1 MHIPKIFN
9 TDDYNQCESCQSVLS
24 PAAYLVK
31 LLEIVGKYITAQPT
45 KSLEKRRPDL
55 YDIKLDCDN
64 TNKEKLYLEIVNDIM
79 ENKLSLED
87 DGLKKLA
94 TAKYPFNLPANL
106 PLMSIRAYLKKH
118 KTSLAEIYKMLIE
131 NADTDAEFL
140 GLSPEEYEVITSDT
154 TTEAYLKEVYGITNG
169 ELDQLKNVNTFIAQT
184 GTEHDK
190 LQSLLDSY
198 NKIKGSIILAVTEQT
213 IDEHKKQIIDN
224 LDNQALSFLHRFIR
238 LANKLN
244 WSFAELTQALNE
256 GKINQAAVSKIAKIK
271 NLREKFQQP
280 LAKILALYS
289 DTLPESVTS
298 KIDKLPDF
306 NALLSQK
313 SLKDLAATAS
323 NYSALQNILEV
334 NSNELTSLISYHNG
348 TTVFKEEILKV
359 YKQVLLAR
367 LINIPIAELLSQLK
381 IEEENVVEFND
392 WLKKHA
398 ITTQQIRRLID
409 PASSKQLAEQL
420 YNSVQGIKDLQSLYN
435 EVYKFVGNIQPEI
448 LDAIYTFTADPENT
462 QSFSDK
468 GFLEKF
474 IHNIDVFTTLKFEV
488 EDIASYKSAYG
499 AQETWSIEQIKT
511 LANYRTLKGLY
522 SKLPEYISWLYGNN
536 YSSDKVVEE
545 MAQLTGWN
553 QDALEAIKEVE
564 IFRSCF
570 DKQDP
575 VGSLMKI
582 KSLMDISGINVKVLL
597 KLKDLYNLKVSN
609 GWNKYT
615 DIAGDLELI
624 TEKDEGYL
632 AREKRDILSRY
643 LIHINPDLKNMRDLY
658 GFLLMDVEM
667 SECSKIS
674 PIKAALNS
682 VQLYIHRAMMKIE
695 EGVEVKPEF
704 TEEKWKWLSSY
715 REWEASNKIKLYP
728 ENYLNPTLRKIVT
741 PEYKKLQN
749 TLMQGNITDEG
760 VSDAYM
766 KYFED
771 FEQVS
776 SLKIVDSCFERVD
789 GKNTLY
795 VIGRTLAQPYDYYY
809 RTAIFDEEN
818 QNILYWT
825 AWEKIEASIPVET
838 ITPIHAFNR
847 LFIFWVQQ
855 IEKGK
860 DNEKRVDA
868 TINYIFQK
876 PSGSWTAPQKLA
888 SDIKVDPVNEAKK
901 LYWKKVAVFYLKEQ
915 GGEERRIVVVIGE
928 TKFESTKSSNLFTLD
943 EDLVASENQ
952 QGVFINNLTYDFRAV
967 NLNKKLPPLQFLS
980 KVTVGNKIMLCG
992 NKSSQIN
999 IYDNENETWS
1009 THTASEAR
1017 GEGIG
1022 IAVINNKV
1030 IFFGGLKKSSSGVS
1044 SLEVSSKIDVYDNQ
1058 TGRWATDTTSEARYS
1073 LTTAVVGNKAIFFG
1087 GWNLQENRYS
1097 AQVDIYNDET
1107 GNWTTHTASEG
1118 RFSAKVAVV
1127 GKRAIFF
1134 GGVKT
1139 GGYSSSQVDIYDDE
1153 TGNWTTHTTSG
1164 RGNEAVAVVGK
1175 KAIFFGGWDSSRVD
1189 IYDDETKRWSMHT
1202 ASEARYDAAV
1212 AVVGRKAIFFGGSS
1226 GHSSQVDIYDEER
1239 DTWTTRTMSEIRIDP
1254 AVAVVG
1260 RKAIFFG
1267 GGSSRVDIYDD
1278 GTGRWATDTTSEARS
1293 SVAVAVVNKKA
1304 IFFAG
1309 WVPEKSGYSSQI
1321 NIYDDESNTWTV
1333 MNMNVPIESEVI
1345 TQCSII
1351 HDNNVTFIGSD
1362 RSDNTFKYEI
1372 VGKKIL
1378 SSSYDIIND
1387 SGKLLLGETKNIF
1400 ETNVT
1405 NKEGNAKL
1413 LYENDPTKWLTL
1425 LGNFKQ
1431 SLAQQVINKPGWFIV
1446 EGNLERENIRESF
1459 LVLPKDYNLSAIS
1472 KQSTYKINKNENK
1485 LEFEYI
1491 SETPKS
1497 NFKDIKFSFIRL
1509 NITGNVRDLRQKAY
1523 AGGPKRI
1530 LTLESQKIEQLKF
1543 KRFNPTNSV
1552 VHCPSDLLDF
1562 SGAYGLYLWE
1572 IFFHIPM
1579 LTAWHLNREQDF
1591 ATARKWYQYTFNP
1604 TNDKAWQF
1612 LPFEE
1617 HSSDNI
1623 VASLSDTQT
1632 TTELAIDPF
1641 DPYTIAKQNVTSFEK
1656 YIIISYV
1663 NNLIDWGDMLFA
1675 KGSWEA
1681 LNQATMLYIRAWD
1694 LLGPKPIKKGNFIV
1708 QSQSFNEL
1716 NPHDLLQLETD
1727 LPAGSQLAVQ
1737 SDEAHD
1743 LIKYSNYFCT
1753 PENKSFIGLWDKVE
1767 DRLYKIRHCLD
1778 MGGKKAVPPL
1788 FQPPLNPKQL
1798 SAVTGGHS
1806 VELPQIQLPHYR
1818 FSQMVSYAK
1827 SIVETVMQFGSELL
1841 DVLEKRDVESLTILY
1856 NKQEGIISNLI
1867 SSVKEKAIEALKKEQ
1882 DALSASLSNAE
1893 ERRSHYDNLM
1903 NSSAFGFFQFIGDLL
1918 FGESLTGLSS
1928 LEYKGV
1934 DLYAGAI
1941 AARTGACTI
1950 LGSAAIAHWAPTIY
1964 GFSNGGF
1971 HPGFSVEAGAS
1982 SFTTTADTIRES
1994 AELCNIM
2001 ASYQRRAED
2010 WDLQKK
2016 LATFDAKQISYTIEA
2031 NKINQAIAEQELKV
2045 HKESIKQNQE
2055 KREFFESKFTSKELY
2070 DWMKG
2075 QIAIIYFQ
2083 AYKMALEMVK
2093 QVEKTYQYEL
2103 NNDRV
2108 FITASSWNSLKEGL
2122 LAGHSLKFA
2131 LEQMAKEYLD
2141 NNERALEIT
2150 KTIPLS
2156 PIAINDL
2163 KTKGNCKF
2171 SLTEK
2176 MFDLDFPGH
2185 YCRKIKSIRITVKA
2199 DVAPHE
2205 DIHATLQQTGNRVV
2219 LKPDIEAIKSLLG
2232 ESDESRESIRVNWK
2246 TGQQIAISKG
2256 NQADSGLFELNFN
2269 DERYLPFEG
2278 TGAVSDWI
2286 LELQNTEKVSDVIIH
2301 LDYTAFNGGKELSN
2315 KVKALPKLKYYYDML
2330 AVKLSEVDQ
2339 EKWQRFKQS
2348 GEFKFKPS
2356 FSTRIKNPEIDL
2368 SYNGIYLIPKISD
2381 GSEVNIKLG
2390 SNIWDRNTHK
2400 VTVTQLESDWVIKAT
2415 NADKIEEIMVI
2426 ISYKA
2431 EVN

>member
-1 MHIPKIFN
+1 MKS
-9 TDDYNQCESCQSVLS
+9 T
-24 PAAYLVK
+24 
-31 LLEIVGKYITAQPT
+31 IT
-45 KSLEKRRPDL
+45 
-55 YDIKLDCDN
+55 
-64 TNKEKLYLEIVNDIM
+64 
-79 ENKLSLED
+79 
-87 DGLKKLA
+87 
-94 TAKYPFNLPANL
+94 
-106 PLMSIRAYLKKH
+106 
-118 KTSLAEIYKMLIE
+118 
-131 NADTDAEFL
+131 
-140 GLSPEEYEVITSDT
+140 
-154 TTEAYLKEVYGITNG
+154 
-169 ELDQLKNVNTFIAQT
+169 
-184 GTEHDK
+184 
-190 LQSLLDSY
+190 
-198 NKIKGSIILAVTEQT
+198 
-213 IDEHKKQIIDN
+213 
-224 LDNQALSFLHRFIR
+224 QALS
-238 LANKLN
+238 
-244 WSFAELTQALNE
+244 E
-256 GKINQAAVSKIAKIK
+256 GKIDQKKIAKIK
-271 NLREKFQQP
+271 SLQEKFQQP
-280 LAKILALYS
+280 LAKIFALYADS
-289 DTLPESVTS
+289 LPESVS
-298 KIDKLPDF
+298 NKIDNLPEF
-306 NALLSQK
+306 KTLLSQK
-313 SLKDLAATAS
+313 SFKDLAATAS

-334 NSNELTSLISYHNG
+334 NSNELTSLINYHNDQK
-348 TTVFKEEILKV
+348 VFGEEILKV

-381 IEEENVVEFND
+381 IEGVNQENVVEFND
-392 WLKKHA
+392 WLKKHT
-398 ITTQQIRRLID
+398 ITTEQIIRLIN
-409 PASSKQLAEQL
+409 PALSKQLAEQL
-420 YNSVQGIKDLQSLYN
+420 HNSVQEVKDLQSFYN
-435 EVYKFVGNIQPEI
+435 EVYKCIGNIQPEI
-448 LDAIYTFTADPENT
+448 LDAIYTFTPHSENPRP
-462 QSFSDK
+462 FAEK
-468 GFLEKF
+468 GFLEKL
-474 IHNIDVFTTLKFEV
+474 IHNIDVFTTLKLEV

-499 AQETWSIEQIKT
+499 VEGKWSIEQIRTLLNYKT
-511 LANYRTLKGLY
+511 LKASY
-522 SKLPEYISWLYGNN
+522 STLPEYISWYD
-536 YSSDKVVEE
+536 YSSDKVTEK

-553 QDALEAIKEVE
+553 KDTLEAIKKVEV
-564 IFRSCF
+564 FKQCF
-570 DKQDP
+570 GKQDP
-575 VGSLMKI
+575 VNSLMRI
-582 KSLMDISGINVKVLL
+582 KSVMDITGINVKILL
-597 KLKDLYNLKVSN
+597 KLKDLYNLKASN

-643 LIHINPDLKNMRDLY
+643 MIHINPDLKNMRDLY
-658 GFLLMDVEM
+658 GFLLIDVEM

-695 EGVEVKPEF
+695 EGVEVDKDF

-728 ENYLNPTLRKIVT
+728 ENYLNPTLRKVIT

-771 FEQVS
+771 FEQVT
-776 SLKIVDSCFERVD
+776 SLKIVDSCFERVE

-860 DNEKRVDA
+860 DKEKRVDA

-888 SDIKVDPVNEAKK
+888 SDIKVEPVNEAKK
-901 LYWKKVAVFYLKEQ
+901 LYWKKVAAFYLKEQ
-915 GGEERRIVVVIGE
+915 DGKERRIVIVIGE
-928 TKFESTKSSNLFTLD
+928 TKFDSVSPSNLFTLD
-943 EDLVASENQ
+943 EDLVASESQ
-952 QGVFINNLTYDFRAV
+952 QGMFVNNLAYEMRTV
-967 NLNKKLPPLQFLS
+967 NLKKYTKRSATQ
-980 KVTVGNKIMLCG
+980 VV
-992 NKSSQIN
+992 
-999 IYDNENETWS
+999 
-1009 THTASEAR
+1009 
-1017 GEGIG
+1017 IG
-1022 IAVINNKV
+1022 NKV
-1030 IFFGGLKKSSSGVS
+1030 IFFGGLVSTNQYSS
-1044 SLEVSSKIDVYDNQ
+1044 
-1058 TGRWATDTTSEARYS
+1058 
-1073 LTTAVVGNKAIFFG
+1073 
-1087 GWNLQENRYS
+1087 
-1097 AQVDIYNDET
+1097 QVDIYDNENET
-1107 GNWTTHTASEG
+1107 WTTHTASEG
-1118 RFSAKVAVV
+1118 RSSPEVAVV
-1127 GKRAIFF
+1127 DKKAIFF
-1134 GGVKT
+1134 GGDKSSNQ
-1139 GGYSSSQVDIYDDE
+1139 YSSQVDIYDNE
-1153 TGNWTTHTTSG
+1153 TGSWTTHTASEA
-1164 RGNEAVAVVGK
+1164 RRSLDIAVAVVGK
-1175 KAIFFGGWDSSRVD
+1175 KAIFFGGSKGDRVYSSKIDIYDAETGNWTTHTASEARENAEVAVVGKKAIFFGGWRGQYSSKIDIYDDETGRWSTHTASEGQSGGKVKVVDKKAIFFQGWGERSNGRSRQIDIYDDEKGTWTTHATREARDTVAVVGKKAIFFGGWQSSQIDIYNYETESWSTRPVTEARYDIDTVVVGKKAIFFGGDKGYHQYSSQIDIYDDETGRWTTHTASEARRYTQVAVVGRKVIFFGGKKGEYQNSSQVD
-1189 IYDDETKRWSMHT
+1189 IYDDETGRWTIHT
-1202 ASEARYDAAV
+1202 HSANQQKCGIKT
-1212 AVVGRKAIFFGGSS
+1212 VVLGEKAIFFNCEIINIYNNESS
-1226 GHSSQVDIYDEER
+1226 
-1239 DTWTTRTMSEIRIDP
+1239 TWTTITT
-1254 AVAVVG
+1254 A
-1260 RKAIFFG
+1260 
-1267 GGSSRVDIYDD
+1267 Y
-1278 GTGRWATDTTSEARS
+1278 TDFYYMAHIIQG
-1293 SVAVAVVNKKA
+1293 NK
-1304 IFFAG
+1304 
-1309 WVPEKSGYSSQI
+1309 
-1321 NIYDDESNTWTV
+1321 
-1333 MNMNVPIESEVI
+1333 
-1345 TQCSII
+1345 
-1351 HDNNVTFIGSD
+1351 VTFIGAD
-1362 RSDNTFKYEI
+1362 RHPYILKDKILKYEI
-1372 VGKKIL
+1372 LADKIL
-1378 SSSYDIIND
+1378 SSSYDVID
-1387 SGKLLLGETKNIF
+1387 SSDKLLLGETKNIF

-1413 LYENDPTKWLTL
+1413 LYENNSTKWLTL
-1425 LGNFKQ
+1425 LGNFKK
-1431 SLAQQVINKPGWFIV
+1431 SLSQQVINKPGWFIV

-1459 LVLPKDYNLSAIS
+1459 LLLPKDYNLSAIS
-1472 KQSTYKINKNENK
+1472 EQSTYKINKDKNK

-1491 SETPKS
+1491 GETPKKLD
-1497 NFKDIKFSFIRL
+1497 FKDMKFSFMRL

-1543 KRFNPTNSV
+1543 ERFNPTNSV
-1552 VHCPSDLLDF
+1552 VHRPSDLLDF

-1591 ATARKWYQYTFNP
+1591 ATARKWYQYIFNP

-1617 HSSDNI
+1617 HNSDNI

-1641 DPYTIAKQNVTSFEK
+1641 DPYTIAKQHVTSFEK

-1694 LLGPKPIKKGNFIV
+1694 LLGPKPIKKGNFSV
-1708 QSQSFNEL
+1708 QPQSFNEL
-1716 NPHDLLQLETD
+1716 KPHDLLQLETE
-1727 LPAGSQLAVQ
+1727 LPYGSQPEVQ

-1743 LIKYSNYFCT
+1743 LIKYSNYFCK

-1841 DVLEKRDVESLTILY
+1841 DVLEKRDAELLTILY

-1867 SSVKEKAIEALKKEQ
+1867 SSVKEKTIETLKKEK
-1882 DALSASLSNAE
+1882 DALSASLNNAE

-1903 NSSAFGFFQFIGDLL
+1903 NSSAFDFFQFIGDLL
-1918 FGESLTGLSS
+1918 FGGSLTGLSS

-1934 DLYAGAI
+1934 DLHAGAI
-1941 AARTGACTI
+1941 AARAGASGI
-1950 LGSAAIAHWAPTIY
+1950 FGAAALTHWSPTIF

-2016 LATFDAKQISYTIEA
+2016 LATCDVKQINHTIEA

-2070 DWMKG
+2070 DWIKG

-2131 LEQMAKEYLD
+2131 LEQMTKEYLD

-2150 KTIPLS
+2150 KTMPLS

-2163 KTKGNCKF
+2163 KTKGSCKF
-2171 SLTEK
+2171 ALTEK

-2185 YCRKIKSIRITVKA
+2185 YCRKIKSIRITIRA
-2199 DVAPHE
+2199 EVAPYQ

-2232 ESDESRESIRVNWK
+2232 ESDESNESIRVNWK

-2286 LELQNTEKVSDVIIH
+2286 LKLRNATKVSDVIVH
-2301 LDYTAFNGGKELSN
+2301 LDYTAFDGGEELCN
-2315 KVKALPKLKYYYDML
+2315 KVKVLPKLK
-2330 AVKLSEVDQ
+2330 
-2339 EKWQRFKQS
+2339 
-2348 GEFKFKPS
+2348 
-2356 FSTRIKNPEIDL
+2356 
-2368 SYNGIYLIPKISD
+2368 
-2381 GSEVNIKLG
+2381 
-2390 SNIWDRNTHK
+2390 
-2400 VTVTQLESDWVIKAT
+2400 
-2415 NADKIEEIMVI
+2415 
-2426 ISYKA
+2426 
-2431 EVN
+2431 

>member
-9 TDDYNQCESCQSVLS
+9 TDNYNQCESCQSVLS

-31 LLEIVGKYITAQPT
+31 LLEIVNKYICPPELL
-45 KSLEKRRPDL
+45 KERRPDL

-64 TNKEKLYLEIVNDIM
+64 TNKEKLYLEIVNEIM
-79 ENKLSLED
+79 EKKLKHDLGD
-87 DGLKKLA
+87 DILCKLA
-94 TAKYPFNLPANL
+94 TAKYPFNLPANF

-118 KTSLAEIYKMLIE
+118 KTSLVEIYKMLIE

-140 GLSPEEYEVITSDT
+140 CLSPEEYKVITSDNE
-154 TTEAYLKEVYGITNG
+154 TEAYLKEVYGIT
-169 ELDQLKNVNTFIAQT
+169 EIDQLKIVDTFIAQT
-184 GTEHDK
+184 GIEHDK

-244 WSFAELTQALNE
+244 WSFDELTQALSE
-256 GKINQAAVSKIAKIK
+256 GKIDQKKIAKIK
-271 NLREKFQQP
+271 NLHEKFQQP
-280 LAKILALYS
+280 LAKIFALCA
-289 DTLPESVTS
+289 DNLPESVS
-298 KIDKLPDF
+298 NKIDNLPEF
-306 NALLSQK
+306 KALLNQK

-323 NYSALQNILEV
+323 NYSALQNILGV
-334 NSNELTSLISYHNG
+334 NSNELTSLINYHNG
-348 TTVFKEEILKV
+348 TKVFKEEILEV
-359 YKQVLLAR
+359 YKEVLLAR
-367 LINIPIAELLSQLK
+367 LINIPISELLSQLK
-381 IEEENVVEFND
+381 VEKINQDNVVEFND
-392 WLKKHA
+392 WLTKHA
-398 ITTQQIRRLID
+398 ITTEQIRRLID

-420 YNSVQGIKDLQSLYN
+420 HNSVQGVKDQQSFYN

-448 LDAIYTFTADPENT
+448 LDAIYTFTADPENP

-499 AQETWSIEQIKT
+499 GQETWSIEQIKT

-522 SKLPEYISWLYGNN
+522 SKLPEYISWLCGNN

-582 KSLMDISGINVKVLL
+582 KSLVDIKEINIKILL

-615 DIAGDLELI
+615 DVARDLELI

-632 AREKRDILSRY
+632 AREKRDILARY
-643 LIHINPDLKNMRDLY
+643 MIHINQDLKNMRDLY

-695 EGVEVKPEF
+695 EGIKVDEKF

-728 ENYLNPTLRKIVT
+728 ENYLNPTLRKIVA

-771 FEQVS
+771 FEQVT
-776 SLKIVDSCFERVD
+776 SLKIVDSCFERVN
-789 GKNTLY
+789 KKTNTLY

-809 RTAIFDEEN
+809 RTAIFDEAN
-818 QNILYWT
+818 QKILYWT
-825 AWEKIEASIPVET
+825 AWKKIEASIPVET
-838 ITPIHAFNR
+838 VTPIYVFNR

-876 PSGSWTAPQKLA
+876 PSGSWTILQKLA
-888 SDIKVDPVNEAKK
+888 SDIKVDSVNEAKK
-901 LYWKKVAVFYLKEQ
+901 LYWKKVAAFYLKEQ
-915 GGEERRIVVVIGE
+915 GGKERRIVVVIGE
-928 TKFESTKSSNLFTLD
+928 TKFDSVSSSNLFTLD

-952 QGVFINNLTYDFRAV
+952 RGVFISSLVYDYRTTNFNRKIIPDSFIGTSVA
-967 NLNKKLPPLQFLS
+967 
-980 KVTVGNKIMLCG
+980 TVGNKVIFFGGYKDGEYLSKIDIYDDETGSWTTHTASEARSGAEVAIVGQKAIFFAGEKIRQSSSKIDIYDSETGGWSTRTTSEARWNVAVAVVNNKTIFFGGG
-992 NKSSQIN
+992 NSNGQYSAKIDIYDDETGSWTTHTASEARRSISKAVVGKKAIFFCTSQSPKIDIYDDDKNKWSTYVTSVARSNVAVAIVDKKAIFFGGIKTGDQHSSQVD
-999 IYDNENETWS
+999 IYDDENGSWS

-1017 GEGIG
+1017 
-1022 IAVINNKV
+1022 
-1030 IFFGGLKKSSSGVS
+1030 SS
-1044 SLEVSSKIDVYDNQ
+1044 
-1058 TGRWATDTTSEARYS
+1058 
-1073 LTTAVVGNKAIFFG
+1073 VG
-1087 GWNLQENRYS
+1087 
-1097 AQVDIYNDET
+1097 
-1107 GNWTTHTASEG
+1107 
-1118 RFSAKVAVV
+1118 
-1127 GKRAIFF
+1127 
-1134 GGVKT
+1134 
-1139 GGYSSSQVDIYDDE
+1139 
-1153 TGNWTTHTTSG
+1153 
-1164 RGNEAVAVVGK
+1164 VAVVGK
-1175 KAIFFGGWDSSRVD
+1175 KAIFFGGRVNNGYSSKVD
-1189 IYDDETKRWSMHT
+1189 IYDDETGSWTTHT
-1202 ASEARYDAAV
+1202 VSESHGYPTV
-1212 AVVGRKAIFFGGSS
+1212 AVVGKKAIFLGGTKYVNSP
-1226 GHSSQVDIYDEER
+1226 SSQVDIYDSK
-1239 DTWTTRTMSEIRIDP
+1239 TGGWTTHTLSEARYS
-1254 AVAVVG
+1254 AKVAVVG
-1260 RKAIFFG
+1260 NRAIF
-1267 GGSSRVDIYDD
+1267 SNSDDHASKIDIFDSETNKWAATNTSIEKD
-1278 GTGRWATDTTSEARS
+1278 ARWVIQD
-1293 SVAVAVVNKKA
+1293 NK
-1304 IFFAG
+1304 
-1309 WVPEKSGYSSQI
+1309 
-1321 NIYDDESNTWTV
+1321 
-1333 MNMNVPIESEVI
+1333 VI
-1345 TQCSII
+1345 
-1351 HDNNVTFIGSD
+1351 FIGND
-1362 RSDNTFKYEI
+1362 TNGNTLKYEI
-1372 VGKKIL
+1372 L
-1378 SSSYDIIND
+1378 ASSELLSYDAIED
-1387 SGKLLLGETKNIF
+1387 SGKLVLGETKNIF
-1400 ETNVT
+1400 ETNIT
-1405 NKEGNAKL
+1405 NKEGSAEFLNISNTSEQLIL
-1413 LYENDPTKWLTL
+1413 LED
-1425 LGNFKQ
+1425 FKT
-1431 SLAQQVINKPGWFIV
+1431 SLSQQVMNKPGWFIV
-1446 EGNLERENIRESF
+1446 EGNQEHENIRESF
-1459 LVLPKDYNLSAIS
+1459 LLLPKDNDLLMIS
-1472 KQSTYKINKNENK
+1472 EQSTYKVSSDKIEFGYVGKTLEKSQLKNM
-1485 LEFEYI
+1485 
-1491 SETPKS
+1491 
-1497 NFKDIKFSFIRL
+1497 KFSFMRL

-1523 AGGPKRI
+1523 AGGPKSI
-1530 LTLESQKIEQLKF
+1530 LTLESQKVTQLPF
-1543 KRFNPTNSV
+1543 ARFNPTNSISNR
-1552 VHCPSDLLDF
+1552 PSDLLDF

-1579 LTAWHLNREQDF
+1579 LVAWHLDKEQDF
-1591 ATARKWYQYTFNP
+1591 ATARKWYQYIFNP

-1617 HSSDNI
+1617 HNSDNI

-1641 DPYTIAKQNVTSFEK
+1641 DPYTIAKQHVTSFEK

-1694 LLGPKPIKKGNFIV
+1694 LLGPKPIKKGNFSV
-1708 QSQSFNEL
+1708 QPQSFNEL
-1716 NPHDLLQLETD
+1716 KPHDLLQLETE
-1727 LPAGSQLAVQ
+1727 LPCGAQPEVQ

-1767 DRLYKIRHCLD
+1767 DHLYKIRHCLD

-1798 SAVTGGHS
+1798 SVATGGYS

-1841 DVLEKRDVESLTILY
+1841 DVLEKRDAEALTILF

-1867 SSVKEKAIEALKKEQ
+1867 SSVKERTIEALKKEK
-1882 DALSASLSNAE
+1882 DALSASLNNAE
-1893 ERRSHYDNLM
+1893 ERRSHYEKLI
-1903 NSSAFGFFQFIGDLL
+1903 SSGVFSDLPIL
-1918 FGESLTGLSS
+1918 SGLLHGLSALELTGVTLRS
-1928 LEYKGV
+1928 
-1934 DLYAGAI
+1934 GAI
-1941 AARTGACTI
+1941 ATRLGASGTF
-1950 LGSAAIAHWAPTIY
+1950 GAAALTHWTPTIF

-1971 HPGFSVEAGAS
+1971 HPGFSVEAGAES
-1982 SFTTTADTIRES
+1982 VSALADNMRDG
-1994 AELCNIM
+1994 AELCNII
-2001 ASYQRRAED
+2001 ASYQRRDED

-2016 LATFDAKQISYTIEA
+2016 LATCDAKQISHTIEA

-2108 FITASSWNSLKEGL
+2108 FITVSSWNSLKEGL
-2122 LAGHSLKFA
+2122 LAGYSLKFA

-2150 KTIPLS
+2150 KTIPLN

-2163 KTKGNCKF
+2163 KTKGSCKF

-2185 YCRKIKSIRITVKA
+2185 YCRKIKNIRITIKA
-2199 DVAPHE
+2199 AHE
-2205 DIHATLQQTGNRVV
+2205 DIHATLQQTSNRVV

-2232 ESDESRESIRVNWK
+2232 ESDESNESIRVNWK

-2286 LELQNTEKVSDVIIH
+2286 LKLRNATKVSDVIVH
-2301 LDYTAFNGGKELSN
+2301 LDYTAFDGGEELCD

-2330 AVKLSEVDQ
+2330 AVKLSEFDQ
-2339 EKWQRFKQS
+2339 EEWQRFKRS
-2348 GEFKFKPS
+2348 SELKFKPT
-2356 FSTRIKNPEIDL
+2356 FPAEIKNPEIDL

-2381 GSEVNIKLG
+2381 ESQVDIKLG
-2390 SNIWDRNTHK
+2390 SNVWDRNTHK
-2400 VTVTQLESDWVIKAT
+2400 VSVTQLESDWVIKAT

-2426 ISYKA
+2426 IPYKA

>member
-9 TDDYNQCESCQSVLS
+9 TDNYNQCESCQSVLS

-31 LLEIVGKYITAQPT
+31 LLEIVNKYICPPELL
-45 KSLEKRRPDL
+45 KERRPDL
-55 YDIKLDCDN
+55 YCIKLDCDN
-64 TNKEKLYLEIVNDIM
+64 TNKEKLYLEIVNEIM
-79 ENKLSLED
+79 EEKLKHDLGNDVLS
-87 DGLKKLA
+87 KLA
-94 TAKYPFNLPANL
+94 TAKYPFNLPANF

-118 KTSLAEIYKMLIE
+118 KTSLAEIYKILIA
-131 NADTDAEFL
+131 NADTDAEFSS
-140 GLSPEEYEVITSDT
+140 LSPEEYEVITSDNE
-154 TTEAYLKEVYGITNG
+154 TEAYLREVYGITEG
-169 ELDQLKNVNTFIAQT
+169 EINQLNNVDKFIVQT
-184 GTEHDK
+184 GIEHDK
-190 LQSLLDSY
+190 LQPLLDSY
-198 NKIKGSIILAVTEQT
+198 NKIKGSITLTITGQT
-213 IDEHKKQIIDN
+213 IDERKEQVINN

-244 WSFAELTQALNE
+244 WSFDELTQALSE
-256 GKINQAAVSKIAKIK
+256 GKIDQKKIAKIK
-271 NLREKFQQP
+271 NLHEKFQQP
-280 LAKILALYS
+280 LAKIFALYADS
-289 DTLPESVTS
+289 LPEGISN
-298 KIDKLPDF
+298 KIDSLPEF
-306 NALLSQK
+306 KALLSQK

-323 NYSALQNILEV
+323 NYSTLQNILGV
-334 NSNELTSLISYHNG
+334 NSNELTSLINYHNDQE
-348 TTVFKEEILKV
+348 VFGEKILKV

-367 LINIPIAELLSQLK
+367 LVNIPIAELLSQLK
-381 IEEENVVEFND
+381 IEGVNQDNVVEFND
-392 WLKKHA
+392 WLTKHA
-398 ITTQQIRRLID
+398 ITTEQIRRLID

-420 YNSVQGIKDLQSLYN
+420 HNSVQGVKDQQSFYN

-448 LDAIYTFTADPENT
+448 LDAIYTFTADPENP
-462 QSFSDK
+462 QSFSDR

-474 IHNIDVFTTLKFEV
+474 LHNIDVFTTLKFEV
-488 EDIASYKSAYG
+488 ESIANYKSAYG
-499 AQETWSIEQIKT
+499 GQETWSIEQIKT

-522 SKLPEYISWLYGNN
+522 SKLPGYISWLYGND
-536 YSSDKVVEE
+536 YKSDKIIEKMV
-545 MAQLTGWN
+545 QLTGWN
-553 QDALEAIKEVE
+553 QDTLEAIKEVK
-564 IFRSCF
+564 IFRPCF
-570 DKQDP
+570 EKQDP

-582 KSLMDISGINVKVLL
+582 KPLMDIKEINIKILL

-615 DIAGDLELI
+615 DVARDLELI

-632 AREKRDILSRY
+632 AREKRDILARY
-643 LIHINPDLKNMRDLY
+643 MIHINQDLKNMRDLY

-695 EGVEVKPEF
+695 EGIKVDEKF

-728 ENYLNPTLRKIVT
+728 ENYLNPTLRKIVA

-771 FEQVS
+771 FEQVT

-789 GKNTLY
+789 KKNTLY

-809 RTAIFDEEN
+809 RTAVFDEEN
-818 QNILYWT
+818 QKILYWT

-838 ITPIHAFNR
+838 VTPIYAFNR

-860 DNEKRVDA
+860 DNEKRIDA
-868 TINYIFQK
+868 MINYIFQK

-888 SDIKVDPVNEAKK
+888 SDIKIDPVDEAKK

-915 GGEERRIVVVIGE
+915 GGEERRIVVIIGE
-928 TKFESTKSSNLFTLD
+928 TKFDSESPSNLFTLD

-952 QGVFINNLTYDFRAV
+952 KGKFINNFPYKTCTVDL
-967 NLNKKLPPLQFLS
+967 KKKFDPLPFSS
-980 KVTVGNKIMLCG
+980 K
-992 NKSSQIN
+992 
-999 IYDNENETWS
+999 
-1009 THTASEAR
+1009 
-1017 GEGIG
+1017 
-1022 IAVINNKV
+1022 AVIGNKV
-1030 IFFGGLKKSSSGVS
+1030 IFFGG
-1044 SLEVSSKIDVYDNQ
+1044 KIDDDQYSSQVNIYDNE
-1058 TGRWATDTTSEARYS
+1058 TGERSPHTVGEGRIFVPV
-1073 LTTAVVGNKAIFFG
+1073 AVVGKKAIFFG
-1087 GWNLQENRYS
+1087 GQNKDGYS
-1097 AQVDIYNDET
+1097 SKIDIYDDKTKEWTNCLMKGNPFYRSDATVVGNKAVFFCTSQSPEIDIYDGET
-1107 GNWTTHTASEG
+1107 GGWTTHTASG
-1118 RFSAKVAVV
+1118 TRH
-1127 GKRAIFF
+1127 
-1134 GGVKT
+1134 
-1139 GGYSSSQVDIYDDE
+1139 
-1153 TGNWTTHTTSG
+1153 NP
-1164 RGNEAVAVVGK
+1164 AVAVVGK
-1175 KAIFFGGWDSSRVD
+1175 KAIFFGGEKFYNPSPKVD
-1189 IYDDETKRWSMHT
+1189 IYDDETGEWTPHITSEARKGAAVAVVGKKAIFFGGMGEGGYSSKIDIYDAVTGGWTTHI
-1202 ASEARYDAAV
+1202 ASEARMNVAV
-1212 AVVGRKAIFFGGSS
+1212 AVVGKKAIFFSGDAGDISVYDHPSQIDIYDDEAIDKKWSTHSISKERTYVAVAVVGKKAIFFGGLGSKKIDIYNGETKSWITCAGGQESTTFQKSVVVGRKAIFF
-1226 GHSSQVDIYDEER
+1226 DKFDALK
-1239 DTWTTRTMSEIRIDP
+1239 M
-1254 AVAVVG
+1254 
-1260 RKAIFFG
+1260 
-1267 GGSSRVDIYDD
+1267 DIYDD
-1278 GTGRWATDTTSEARS
+1278 ETDVWTAITTKIKRVDSHIIQG
-1293 SVAVAVVNKKA
+1293 NK
-1304 IFFAG
+1304 
-1309 WVPEKSGYSSQI
+1309 
-1321 NIYDDESNTWTV
+1321 
-1333 MNMNVPIESEVI
+1333 
-1345 TQCSII
+1345 
-1351 HDNNVTFIGSD
+1351 VTFIGSD
-1362 RSDNTFKYEI
+1362 ENENMLKYEI
-1372 VGKKIL
+1372 LGDKIQY
-1378 SSSYDIIND
+1378 SSYDVIDN
-1387 SGKLLLGETKNIF
+1387 SGKLNLGETKNIF

-1405 NKEGNAKL
+1405 NKEGNATP
-1413 LYENDPTKWLTL
+1413 LYENDPTKQLTL
-1425 LGNFKQ
+1425 LNNFKK

-1459 LVLPKDYNLSAIS
+1459 LLLPKDYNLSAIS
-1472 KQSTYKINKNENK
+1472 EQSTYKVNKDENK

-1491 SETPKS
+1491 GETQKS
-1497 NFKDIKFSFIRL
+1497 NFQDMKLSFMRL

-1523 AGGPKRI
+1523 AGGPKSI
-1530 LTLESQKIEQLKF
+1530 LTLESQKVEQLPF
-1543 KRFNPTNSV
+1543 TRFNPTDSV
-1552 VHCPSDLLDF
+1552 SPRPSDLLDF

-1579 LTAWHLNREQDF
+1579 LVAWHLHKEQDF
-1591 ATARKWYQYTFNP
+1591 ATARKWYQYIFNP

-1617 HSSDNI
+1617 HNSDNI

-1641 DPYTIAKQNVTSFEK
+1641 DPYTIAKQHVTSFEK

-1694 LLGPKPIKKGNFIV
+1694 LLGPKPIKKGNFSV
-1708 QSQSFNEL
+1708 QPQSFNEL
-1716 NPHDLLQLETD
+1716 KPHDLLQLETE
-1727 LPAGSQLAVQ
+1727 LPCGSQLTVQ

-1806 VELPQIQLPHYR
+1806 VELPQIHLPHYR

-1841 DVLEKRDVESLTILY
+1841 DVLEKRDAELLTILY

-1867 SSVKEKAIEALKKEQ
+1867 SSIKERTIEALKKEK
-1882 DALSASLSNAE
+1882 DALSASLNSAE
-1893 ERRSHYDNLM
+1893 ERRSHYDNLI
-1903 NSSAFGFFQFIGDLL
+1903 NA
-1918 FGESLTGLSS
+1918 GLSGHEVEGILS
-1928 LEYKGV
+1928 YSEATLTR
-1934 DLYAGAI
+1934 L
-1941 AARTGACTI
+1941 GACGAYGT
-1950 LGSAAIAHWAPTIY
+1950 AAAAYWIPTIF
-1964 GFSNGGF
+1964 GLANGGCQ
-1971 HPGFSVEAGAS
+1971 PGSSIEAGANS
-1982 SFTTTADTIRES
+1982 ATTLADIKKEGG
-1994 AELCNIM
+1994 ELSNII

-2016 LATFDAKQISYTIEA
+2016 LATCDVKQINHTIEA
-2031 NKINQAIAEQELKV
+2031 NQINQAIAEQELKV

-2070 DWMKG
+2070 DWIKG

-2131 LEQMAKEYLD
+2131 LEQMTKEYLD

-2150 KTIPLS
+2150 KTMPLS

-2163 KTKGNCKF
+2163 KTKGSCKF
-2171 SLTEK
+2171 ALTEK
-2176 MFDLDFPGH
+2176 TFDLDFPGH
-2185 YCRKIKSIRITVKA
+2185 YCRKIKSIRITIRA
-2199 DVAPHE
+2199 EVAPYYQ

-2232 ESDESRESIRVNWK
+2232 ENDESNESIRVNWK

-2256 NQADSGLFELNFN
+2256 NQAESGLFELNFN

-2286 LELQNTEKVSDVIIH
+2286 LKLRNATKVSDVIVH
-2301 LDYTAFNGGKELSN
+2301 LDYTAFDGGKELCD

-2330 AVKLSEVDQ
+2330 AVKLSEFDQ
-2339 EKWQRFKQS
+2339 EEWQRFKQS
-2348 GEFKFKPS
+2348 SEFKFKPT
-2356 FSTRIKNPEIDL
+2356 FPAEIKNPEIDL

-2381 GSEVNIKLG
+2381 ESQVDIKLG
-2390 SNIWDRNTHK
+2390 SNVLDRNTHK
-2400 VTVTQLESDWVIKAT
+2400 VTVTQLESDWVIKST

-2426 ISYKA
+2426 IPYKA